1 MRRVPDQPPSSA
13 SRVVI
18 IGNFDG
24 VHTGH
29 RGVIAEAGRH
39 GHVVA
44 VTFCPHPLRVLRP
57 AVAPRLISSA
67 AQRRELL
74 LAAGVSEV
82 VEVEFT
88 PEVSQ
93 WSPAE
98 FVDQVLMPLEPSRI
112 VVGQNF
118 RFGHR
123 AAGDPPLLAEL
134 GRGRFEVEELPLRQG
149 VSSSLIREALTR
161 GDIETA
167 NGALGRPFCYR
178 ETVVIG
184 HQRGRELGFPT
195 ANLPVG
201 PERIAPADGI
211 YAGWLSRIDTPGER
225 LPAAI
230 SVGTNPT
237 FDDVSAT
244 VVEAHALDRTDLELY
259 GVEVAV
265 EFEARL
271 RGNDKFDGIEALMVQ
286 IGKDCDAARAT
297 LSRLGAP

>member
-1 MRRVPDQPPSSA
+1 MRRVPDQPPTSA
-13 SRVVI
+13 NRVVI

-24 VHTGH
+24 VHIGH
-29 RGVIAEAGRH
+29 QAVIAEAGHH
-39 GHVVA
+39 GQVVA
-44 VTFCPHPLRVLRP
+44 VTFRPHPLRVLRP
-57 AVAPRLISSA
+57 AVAPRLISTD

-88 PEVSQ
+88 SEVSQ

-98 FVDQVLMPLEPSRI
+98 FVEKVLVPLQPARI

-123 AAGDPPLLAEL
+123 AAGDPTLLAEL
-134 GRGRFEVEELPLRQG
+134 GQGRFEVEELPLRQG
-149 VSSSLIREALTR
+149 VSSSLVREALTR

-167 NGALGRPFCYR
+167 NRALGHPFCYR
-178 ETVVIG
+178 ETVVVG

-201 PERIAPADGI
+201 AERIAPADGI
-211 YAGWLSRIDTPGER
+211 YAGWLTRVDTPDER

-237 FDDVSAT
+237 FDDVAAT

-259 GVEVAV
+259 GVEVMV
-265 EFEARL
+265 EFVARL
-271 RGNDKFDGIEALMVQ
+271 RGNDKFDGIDALMVQ
-286 IGKDCDAARAT
+286 IGKDCDAARAW
-297 LSRLGAP
+297 LSQPDAD